1 VTQGIVACRQDE
13 RLASDVR
20 RRHASHVAKR
30 MLLYTTVVV
39 LGVIFALPLIWMV
52 STSLKVD
59 SQVYVVP
66 PVWFPD
72 PIRPLNYVEVLTVAP
87 FGLYFANT
95 MRYALPSIVGV
106 LLSCSL
112 VAYGFSRIRWW
123 GRDTLFFLC
132 IATMMVPFQV
142 RMIPLYII
150 FKNLQWLNSYK
161 PLVVPAFFGEAYY
174 IFLLRQFFLTIP
186 RELCDAARVDGC
198 SELGIFARIVL
209 PLAKPALAVVGLY
222 QFLGSWNDYLGPLIY
237 LNDQALYPLALG
249 LQVLGQAAYRETQ
262 RWPYLMAASTAIIAP
277 VILIFYLAQRTFVEG
292 ITLTGIKG

>member
-1 VTQGIVACRQDE
+1 MSRA
-13 RLASDVR
+13 AR
-20 RRHASHVAKR
+20 RV
-30 MLLYTTVVV
+30 LLYVTVTV
-39 LGVIFALPLIWMV
+39 LGLAFALPLLWML

-59 SQVYVVP
+59 SQVYVIP
-66 PVWFPD
+66 PVWFPN
-72 PIRPLNYVEVLTVAP
+72 PVRPLNYLEVLTVAP
-87 FGLYFANT
+87 FGLYFVNT

-112 VAYGFSRIRWW
+112 VAYGFSRVRWW

-142 RMIPLYII
+142 RMIPLYVI

-161 PLVVPAFFGEAYY
+161 PLVVPTFFGEAYY

-209 PLAKPALAVVGLY
+209 PLARPALAVVGLY
-222 QFLGSWNDYLGPLIY
+222 QFMGSWNDYLGPLIY

-262 RWPYLMAASTAIIAP
+262 RWPYLMAASTAMITP
-277 VILIFYLAQRTFVEG
+277 VIVIFYVAQRTFVEG
-292 ITLTGIKG
+292 IALTGIKG

>member
-1 VTQGIVACRQDE
+1 MTQGIVACRQDE